1 MDKFNPDDVQIVPL
15 DKQGRLAD
23 MQDKELDFYNSP
35 LVYILN
41 DKKSIYIGETV
52 SILTRLADHNAND
65 VKKSLIK
72 RHAIHSSLF
81 NKSVTLHL
89 ESFLINHFSAEKS
102 LRLLNLNPGNSGHYY
117 YSKKEYEWL
126 FPLLWERLQKLNIAK
141 TSFEQIINSDIFKYS
156 PYKSLNVDQQEAV
169 ISILKSLIADR
180 KGTFVQGTAGTGKT
194 IIATYLI
201 KLLTTPIRYFES
213 YEIDDEFSKT
223 VYDLLMVYR
232 AKHGITEE
240 NEAQLKDQVALVIS
254 MTALRNTLR
263 TVFSSIDQLKS
274 SMVISPTDISKRKY
288 KIVLVDEA
296 HRLRQ
301 RQNLS
306 GYGDFDKS
314 NQRVGLDKEEGT
326 ELDWILKQSDHQI
339 FFYDYHQ
346 SIRPTD
352 LSSLRFADLE
362 KSDSY
367 ESLQLHTQVR
377 SKGGNLFTDFIH
389 RLFEMELDNQEQ
401 FISDEF
407 ELKLYDSFVAM
418 REKIFQRED
427 EAGLARLVAGYSWE
441 YKTKAKKNR
450 HLIDMTIEGVDLRW
464 NSTMKD
470 WINSKN
476 AINEVGCIHTVFG
489 KDLNYIAIVFGY
501 EIDYDPQQKKIIIHR
516 DRYKDINGKNKTDD
530 ENLEFYIKN
539 IYKTL
544 MLRAIKGVYIYVC
557 NPLLHEYLAQH
568 MEIIPRG
575 KAVESRKPPISD
587 IPTANAVPFY
597 DIKAAAGYFSEE
609 QVQEEEGVH
618 YIQLPVDVRY
628 GEDLFA
634 CEVVGE
640 SMNKIIP
647 NGSVCLFRK
656 YNGGSRNG
664 KVVLAAATAIQ
675 DADFGSNY
683 TIKEYNS
690 KKIVHE
696 EGWQHEEI
704 ILSPLSYDEDYKPIV
719 LKEDALTD
727 FKVIAVFERIL
738 Q

>member
-1 MDKFNPDDVQIVPL
+1 MDKFNLDDVQIVSL
-15 DKQGRLAD
+15 NKQGRLAD

-52 SILTRLADHNAND
+52 NILTRLADHNAND
-65 VKKSLIK
+65 AKKSLIN
-72 RHAIHSSLF
+72 RHAIHSALF

-102 LRLLNLNPGNSGHYY
+102 LRLLNLNLGNSGHYY

-141 TSFEQIINSDIFKYS
+141 TSFEQLINSDIFKYS
-156 PYKSLNVDQQEAV
+156 PYKSLNIDQREAV
-169 ISILKSLIADR
+169 ISILRSLIAGR
-180 KGTFVQGTAGTGKT
+180 SGIFVQGTAGTGKT
-194 IIATYLI
+194 IIAIYLI
-201 KLLTTPIRYFES
+201 KLLTTPIQYFER
-213 YEIDDEFSKT
+213 YEMEDEFSAT
-223 VYDLLMVYR
+223 VYNLLTVYR
-232 AKHGITEE
+232 AKHGITKE
-240 NEAQLKDQVALVIS
+240 NEGELKDQMALVVS
-254 MTALRNTLR
+254 MTSLRDTLKK
-263 TVFSSIDQLKS
+263 VFSSIDQLRS
-274 SMVISPTDISKRKY
+274 NMVISPTDITKRKY

-301 RQNLS
+301 RKNIS

-314 NQRVGLDKEEGT
+314 NQRMGLDKEGT
-326 ELDWILKQSDHQI
+326 ELDWIVKQSEHQI
-339 FFYDYHQ
+339 FFYDYNQ

-352 LSSLRFADLE
+352 LPALRFANLK

-367 ESLQLHTQVR
+367 DSLQLHTQVR
-377 SKGGNLFTDFIH
+377 SKGGDLFTDFIH
-389 RLFEMELDNQEQ
+389 RLFEMELDNQER
-401 FISDEF
+401 FVSDEF
-407 ELKLYDSFVAM
+407 ELKLYDGFVEM
-418 REKIFQRED
+418 RGKIFQRED
-427 EAGLARLVAGYSWE
+427 DGGLARLVAGFSWE

-489 KDLNYIAIVFGY
+489 KDLNYIAVVFGH

-557 NPLLHEYLAQH
+557 NPSLREYLAQH
-568 MEIIPRG
+568 MENIPREKTVNSG
-575 KAVESRKPPISD
+575 KPPISAV
-587 IPTANAVPFY
+587 PVANAVPFY
-597 DIKAAAGYFSEE
+597 DIKAAAGSFSEE
-609 QVQEEEGVH
+609 QVQENIHYIKLPEDVH
-618 YIQLPVDVRY
+618 YTD
-628 GEDLFA
+628 DLFA
-634 CEVVGE
+634 CEVVGG
-640 SMNKIIP
+640 SMNKVIP
-647 NGSVCLFRK
+647 DGSICLFRK

-690 KKIVHE
+690 KKIIHE
-696 EGWQHEEI
+696 EGWEHEEI
-704 ILSPLSYDEDYKPIV
+704 MLSPLSYDKGYNPIV

-727 FKVIAVFERIL
+727 FKVIGIFERTL
-738 Q
+738 